1 MRFLG
6 RAAFIV
12 FLLLGIVIAVSNRQ
26 PVELSLWPLAETVV
40 MPLFLLVPA
49 LLLTGVLF
57 GLLLGWMGGR
67 QHRRNARQR
76 AAEVAR
82 LERDAAELRAQ
93 LDQMRTAEAA
103 ARPRTAVP
111 TITLA
116 PAEARSLERQAALV
130 DPDAVVA
137 APRLR

>member
-1 MRFLG
+1 MRFFG
-6 RAAFIV
+6 RAAFLL

-57 GLLLGWMGGR
+57 GLLFGWLGGR
-67 QHRRNARQR
+67 HHRRLARQR
-76 AAEVAR
+76 AAETAR
-82 LERDAAELRAQ
+82 LEREVAELRAQ
-93 LDQMRTAEAA
+93 VDQARAAQEA
-103 ARPRTAVP
+103 ARPRPAPP
-111 TITLA
+111 TLTLP

-130 DPDAVVA
+130 DPDAIVVA
-137 APRLR
+137 PRAR